1 MEKEKK
7 DKGFVEKEKVRV
19 IPTRIGEELHFTV
32 VEVNGKTRADIRFF
46 VRNEENEE
54 TEEMIAAKR
63 GISILPRHFKAFQE
77 GVTELAAKLAGNKEK
92 EAE

>member
-1 MEKEKK
+1 MDKEKK
-7 DKGFVEKEKVRV
+7 SKGFVEKERVRV
-19 IPTRIGEELHFTV
+19 VPTRSGEELHFTV

-46 VRNEENEE
+46 VRNEENED

-77 GVTELAAKLAGNKEK
+77 GVAELGAKLAEEQKPE
-92 EAE
+92 

>member
-32 VEVNGKTRADIRFF
+32 VEVNGKRRGDIRFF
-46 VRNEENEE
+46 MKNEED
-54 TEEMIAAKR
+54 
-63 GISILPRHFKAFQE
+63 E
-77 GVTELAAKLAGNKEK
+77 GVRREAGDHHPSP
-92 EAE
+92 AF